1 MAARDQLR
9 IGPWPVS
16 RCRRRVANRRFP
28 PNHRAPEAIRPA
40 VPFPSCPFPLHCWFR
55 PASRVASRQCP
66 TPNGPETSTTSCIE
80 RPRNVA
86 SHPCREYLFI
96 LRVMEAYMCLTGSVA
111 SPYTAAAIRRP
122 NRVAGAE

>member
-1 MAARDQLR
+1 L
-9 IGPWPVS
+9 
-16 RCRRRVANRRFP
+16 P

-40 VPFPSCPFPLHCWFR
+40 VPLPTCRLSAALLVS
-55 PASRVASRQCP
+55 ASFESASRQCP
-66 TPNGPETSTTSCIE
+66 TPNGPETGITSCIE

-86 SHPCREYLFI
+86 SHPCREYLFV